1 MRNVTRRKLADF
13 IVFLVIASMQRA
25 EPVDRMWAD
34 VWLWRFARRVRVR
47 IGKSD
52 PEARTNQKINEEAE
66 PIE

>member
-25 EPVDRMWAD
+25 EPVGRMRRPHAID
-34 VWLWRFARRVRVR
+34 VWLWRFARRVR

-52 PEARTNQKINEEAE
+52 PEDEPENEE
-66 PIE
+66 